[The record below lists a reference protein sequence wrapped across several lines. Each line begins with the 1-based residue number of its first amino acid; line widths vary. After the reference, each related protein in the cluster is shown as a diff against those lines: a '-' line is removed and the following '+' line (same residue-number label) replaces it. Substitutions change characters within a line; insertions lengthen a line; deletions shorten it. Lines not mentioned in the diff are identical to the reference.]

1 MEAHTEVRSRRPRGL
16 LVNQGPTWDGRS
28 CTVGFPLIREH
39 LGGGSGDPLRC
50 PFMVPIWARRRG
62 GWLLFVVL
70 LTACGPSTVAPSSAT
85 ASATPSH
92 FEFDAKVTVGPI
104 EPWVTTMP
112 IYVSFLSNHVA
123 VQPTGSDSVRC
134 NGVALRGQP
143 SDLLGYH
150 YEGKVARVQVGGV
163 YECVYTREGVRAV
176 VTVPVV
182 PGPTILSPKA
192 GASLART
199 ANLTVTYLPGLSAG
213 VSGEIN
219 QPQGAGGE
227 FATSGTQSDTGTY
240 SMPLPSHLKPGPGWI
255 ILYRQMVIAPSGTG
269 FRSVK
274 VIDNAAST
282 AIQVQWV

>member
-1 MEAHTEVRSRRPRGL
+1 
-16 LVNQGPTWDGRS
+16 
-28 CTVGFPLIREH
+28 
-39 LGGGSGDPLRC
+39 
-50 PFMVPIWARRRG
+50 MVPIWARRRG

-150 YEGKVARVQVGGV
+150 YEGKVVRVQVGGV
-163 YECVYTREGVRAV
+163 YECIYTRDGVRAV

-199 ANLTVTYLPGLSAG
+199 ANLTVTYVPGLSAG

-219 QPQGAGGE
+219 QPQGTGGE
-227 FATSGTQSDTGTY
+227 FATSGTQSDNGTY

-274 VIDNAAST
+274 VIDNAAGT

>member
-28 CTVGFPLIREH
+28 CTVGFPLIR
-39 LGGGSGDPLRC
+39 
-50 PFMVPIWARRRG
+50 A
-62 GWLLFVVL
+62 LL
-70 LTACGPSTVAPSSAT
+70 
-85 ASATPSH
+85 
-92 FEFDAKVTVGPI
+92 
-104 EPWVTTMP
+104 
-112 IYVSFLSNHVA
+112 
-123 VQPTGSDSVRC
+123 
-134 NGVALRGQP
+134 GQP

-182 PGPTILSPKA
+182 PGPTVLSPKA

-199 ANLTVTYLPGLSAG
+199 ANLTVTYVPGLSAG

-227 FATSGTQSDTGTY
+227 F
-240 SMPLPSHLKPGPGWI
+240 
-255 ILYRQMVIAPSGTG
+255 
-269 FRSVK
+269 
-274 VIDNAAST
+274 
-282 AIQVQWV
+282 